1 MGMLLLNESGRGIM
15 GQTRCFS
22 ARPTDQRGVALLTVL
37 LLLMVLTVIG
47 IASITITGLENRL
60 ASYVRAGEAAAV
72 AAESCL
78 AVAVNTIEFTIRDS
92 KVPDA
97 LVDNATPKG
106 PVPDGNK
113 LYLANEI
120 MGAAGYEVGGTQID
134 TLSASTAYPNF
145 NLGIPNPSQTLN
157 NFVVR
162 GDIDRL
168 HSKAGAGSS
177 TLMITGYEGLG
188 SGAAAGGT
196 EILYQVSCLANNA
209 ATNATSKITAVYA
222 CKPVSDGCL
231 RKI

>member
-1 MGMLLLNESGRGIM
+1 MNRIPEQLTEQLPKQL
-15 GQTRCFS
+15 
-22 ARPTDQRGVALLTVL
+22 TDQRGVALLTGI
-37 LLLMVLTVIG
+37 LLLMVMTVIG
-47 IASITITGLENRL
+47 IASITLTGLENKL
-60 ASYVRAGEAAAV
+60 AGFVRAGEAAAV

-92 KVPDA
+92 QVPAA
-97 LVDNATPKG
+97 LVDNATPVG
-106 PVPDGNK
+106 PVPNGNK
-113 LYLANEI
+113 AYLANEI
-120 MGAAGYEVGGTQID
+120 LGAAGYEVGGTQVD
-134 TLSASTAYPNF
+134 ALSSSTTYPNF

-168 HSKAGAGSS
+168 HSKAGTGSS
-177 TLMITGYEGLG
+177 ALMITGYEGLG

-196 EILYQVSCLANNA
+196 EILYQVSCMANNA
-209 ATNATSKITAVYA
+209 ATNATSKITAIYA

>member
-1 MGMLLLNESGRGIM
+1 MLLSNESGRGIM
-15 GQTRCFS
+15 EQTRRFS

-97 LVDNATPKG
+97 LLDNATPAG
-106 PVPDGNK
+106 PVPNGNK
-113 LYLANEI
+113 TYLANEI
-120 MGAAGYEVGGTQID
+120 LGATGYEAGGANVD
-134 TLSASTAYPNF
+134 TLSLTTY
-145 NLGIPNPSQTLN
+145 NLGIPSPSLTLN

-168 HSKAGAGSS
+168 HSKSGTGSS
-177 TLMITGYEGLG
+177 SLMITGYEGLG

-196 EILYQVSCLANNA
+196 EILYQVSCMANNA
-209 ATNATSKITAVYA
+209 ATNSTSKITAVYA

>member
-1 MGMLLLNESGRGIM
+1 MREMNRIPEHLPEQLI
-15 GQTRCFS
+15 
-22 ARPTDQRGVALLTVL
+22 DQRGVALLTVL
-37 LLLMVLTVIG
+37 LLLMVLSVIG
-47 IASITITGLENRL
+47 IASITITSLENRL

-106 PVPDGNK
+106 PVPNGNK
-113 LYLANEI
+113 AYLMNEI
-120 MGAAGYEVGGTQID
+120 MGAAGYEVGGSNVD
-134 TLSASTAYPNF
+134 TLSTSTF
-145 NLGIPNPSQTLN
+145 NLAIPNPSQTLN
-157 NFVVR
+157 NFTVV

-168 HSKAGAGSS
+168 HSKAGTGSS
-177 TLMITGYEGLG
+177 ALMITGYEGLG

-196 EILYQVSCLANNA
+196 EILYQVSCMATNA

>member
-1 MGMLLLNESGRGIM
+1 M

-97 LVDNATPKG
+97 LLDNATPKG
-106 PVPDGNK
+106 PVPSGNGT
-113 LYLANEI
+113 YLANEI
-120 MGAAGYEVGGTQID
+120 LGATGYEVGGSNID
-134 TLSASTAYPNF
+134 TLSTSTF

-168 HSKAGAGSS
+168 HSKAGTGSS
-177 TLMITGYEGLG
+177 ALMITGYEGLG